1 MSTNHVGSSPLHDDA
16 SEAESDTSEGPQA
29 TFPTAEAFLQED
41 NSTLEWV
48 MDSGG
53 GACPRPHSE
62 STLRV
67 AGMTAGVAVLALPWA
82 VAMGF
87 ESVLRRAR
95 GSREHYNVRGA
106 GWAFVSEVY
115 GDITSLASRGES
127 YQLVR
132 WSFPAALAVEEDGT
146 GLVALTI
153 DDAPGDNPEMF
164 AALLDTLLELK
175 VKATFFCTTSLIV
188 GPMVPLL
195 RRAVQEGHEV
205 CNHCPEDKSYATL
218 SEVNFEAALNES
230 AQALQDFQADL
241 EAHSIDVPWLRRTRK
256 RWRWFRP
263 PMGLQSRA
271 MAKVL
276 HRLGYSSVLG
286 DVFSNDVFVGG
297 TLRDHASGPETVR
310 WNVNYSASRCKA
322 GSVVIFHVPQRT
334 QRLASAEIVKG
345 FVLAAAAK
353 GLKCTTL
360 SDVAATV
367 DENTAKQSENQE
379 QQEETSTTSVDDAVS
394 PTTESLDAAD
404 KSRSGAPLGV
414 KEVDCTVYGGQ

>member
-1 MSTNHVGSSPLHDDA
+1 MSTNHVGSSPLHDVA

-276 HRLGYSSVLG
+276 RRLGYSSVLG

-297 TLRDHASGPETVR
+297 THRDHASGPDTVR

-322 GSVVIFHVPQRT
+322 GSVVIFHVPQQT

-367 DENTAKQSENQE
+367 DENRTKQPEVQE
-379 QQEETSTTSVDDAVS
+379 QPENKNTTNADDIAR
-394 PTTESLDAAD
+394 PTAERPDATD
-404 KSRSGAPLGV
+404 KAQSAAPLDV
-414 KEVDCTVYGGQ
+414 AEVDCAVDGSK